1 MISTGCWLPQK
12 SLMPPYNLCFVWR
25 SYMYPS
31 LLNFLNQL
39 IPLSSNQLSSI
50 FKPYCSVP
58 QVCLSWQTA
67 RESFAGTPIQSRY
80 TWLNER
86 KNSRNLFTVQEKRTV
101 IFLCFIRKKNRNLI
115 YVFQE
120 KEPLTF
126 LCFTRKKEPQSF
138 YVVLEKYSY
147 SYAKFCTVN

>member
-1 MISTGCWLPQK
+1 
-12 SLMPPYNLCFVWR
+12 
-25 SYMYPS
+25 MYPS

-50 FKPYCSVP
+50 PNCLLLCSYIYSQISLLRTP
-58 QVCLSWQTA
+58 GLPELTNSKGKFCRDSN
-67 RESFAGTPIQSRY
+67 PIQVH
-80 TWLNER
+80 E
-86 KNSRNLFTVQEKRTV
+86 KEISRNHFTVQERRTV
-101 IFLCFIRKKNRNLI
+101 IFLCFIRKKNCNLI